1 MEHVALLHKHM
12 HTALKHHGLIDK
24 VQHIYELHARLK
36 DICQRKF
43 SLCAFD
49 CFYHYVSILDF
60 ISNFADKFD
69 QFWAVNRKLMEAS
82 GEEVFKYIPFR
93 FYCGEGP
100 FIQRL
105 VRPVT
110 EEGQRKT
117 LQHLIQEVFPNE
129 TNCKLQLLYCCAVHN
144 KNVNKE

>member
-1 MEHVALLHKHM
+1 MSENFCL
-12 HTALKHHGLIDK
+12 
-24 VQHIYELHARLK
+24 
-36 DICQRKF
+36 F
-43 SLCAFD
+43 AFD
-49 CFYHYVSILDF
+49 CFYCYVSSLDF
-60 ISNFADKFD
+60 TFNSADKFD

-129 TNCKLQLLYCCAVHN
+129 TNRKLQLMYHCAYIIKMSTIN
-144 KNVNKE
+144 E

>member
-1 MEHVALLHKHM
+1 
-12 HTALKHHGLIDK
+12 
-24 VQHIYELHARLK
+24 
-36 DICQRKF
+36 
-43 SLCAFD
+43 
-49 CFYHYVSILDF
+49 
-60 ISNFADKFD
+60 
-69 QFWAVNRKLMEAS
+69 MEAS

-93 FYCGEGP
+93 CYRGEGP

-129 TNCKLQLLYCCAVHN
+129 ANRKLHLFCSITCCAYHYN
-144 KNVNKE
+144 STLNN

>member
-1 MEHVALLHKHM
+1 LYYDLNTLH
-12 HTALKHHGLIDK
+12 L
-24 VQHIYELHARLK
+24 
-36 DICQRKF
+36 F
-43 SLCAFD
+43 F
-49 CFYHYVSILDF
+49 
-60 ISNFADKFD
+60 NFADKFD

-93 FYCGEGP
+93 FYHGEGP
-100 FIQRL
+100 FIQHL

-129 TNCKLQLLYCCAVHN
+129 TNRKLN
-144 KNVNKE
+144 RM

>member
-1 MEHVALLHKHM
+1 
-12 HTALKHHGLIDK
+12 
-24 VQHIYELHARLK
+24 
-36 DICQRKF
+36 
-43 SLCAFD
+43 
-49 CFYHYVSILDF
+49 
-60 ISNFADKFD
+60 
-69 QFWAVNRKLMEAS
+69 MEAS

-129 TNCKLQLLYCCAVHN
+129 TNRKLRLMYHCAVHN
-144 KNVNKE
+144 KMSTMNE

>member
-1 MEHVALLHKHM
+1 VCEILSAFYQV
-12 HTALKHHGLIDK
+12 
-24 VQHIYELHARLK
+24 Y
-36 DICQRKF
+36 CQ
-43 SLCAFD
+43 
-49 CFYHYVSILDF
+49 VSIL
-60 ISNFADKFD
+60 NFAFNFVDKFD

-93 FYCGEGP
+93 CYRGEGP
-100 FIQRL
+100 FIQHL

-129 TNCKLQLLYCCAVHN
+129 MNRKLKLV
-144 KNVNKE
+144 